1 MHMRIIFISTQI
13 HNLTKDPHISFP
25 FIPPDVTVSRPEEQ
39 CIMTYVSQFLE
50 HFPGMEEVR
59 NTE

>member
-1 MHMRIIFISTQI
+1 MWFS
-13 HNLTKDPHISFP
+13 LVS
-25 FIPPDVTVSRPEEQ
+25 PDVTISRPEEQ

-59 NTE
+59 NTECILAPPLLKASHSSTLESF